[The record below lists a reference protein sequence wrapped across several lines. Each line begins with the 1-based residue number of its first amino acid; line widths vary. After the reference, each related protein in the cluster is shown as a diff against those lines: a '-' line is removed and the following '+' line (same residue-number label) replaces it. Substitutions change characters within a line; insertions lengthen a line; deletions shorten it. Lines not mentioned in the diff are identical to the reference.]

1 MNELT
6 EKIRQVEADI
16 AADKGS
22 FTLFAFLEREDLSNR
37 WDLVVAAPWAKDDNV
52 TLDYVFA
59 AMKRH
64 LAPRDFVYIAR
75 IVVLDAS
82 DDPVRALT
90 ERFDVEHGS
99 VELLYP
105 QRFGLPVRFGYIIT
119 SRRAA

>member
-6 EKIRQVEADI
+6 EKIRKVEADI
-16 AADKGS
+16 AAARGS
-22 FTLFAFLEREDLSNR
+22 FTLFAFLEREGLADR
-37 WDLVVAAPWAKDDNV
+37 WDVVVAAPWAKDDRV
-52 TLDYVFA
+52 TLDYVVA

-64 LAPRDFVYIAR
+64 LAPRDFVHIAR
-75 IVVLDAS
+75 IVILDAS
-82 DDPVRALT
+82 DNPVRVLT

-99 VELLYP
+99 EELFYP